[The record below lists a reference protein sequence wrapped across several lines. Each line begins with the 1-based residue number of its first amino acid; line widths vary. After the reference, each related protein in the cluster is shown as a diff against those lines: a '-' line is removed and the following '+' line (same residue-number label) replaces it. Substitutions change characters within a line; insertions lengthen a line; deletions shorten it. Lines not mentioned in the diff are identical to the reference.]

1 MFSDSPIIMW
11 TFNIL
16 AALLIIY
23 FILWVVVKAIEISH
37 HFKARK
43 DTVQINAR
51 CDELEAHANK
61 IESEIKDS
69 MASLSDLPMVE
80 RVSIETKFQEAL
92 NKGDDAR
99 NTIKALRM
107 RYPIEVTQ

>member
-16 AALLIIY
+16 AALIIIC
-23 FILWVVVKAIEISH
+23 FILWAVIKAIEISH

-69 MASLSDLPMVE
+69 MTSLSDLPMVE
-80 RVSIETKFQEAL
+80 RVSIKTKFQEAL
-92 NKGDDAR
+92 SKVEDAR
-99 NTIKALRM
+99 NTIQTLRM

>member
-16 AALLIIY
+16 AALLVIY

-43 DTVQINAR
+43 DIVQINAR

-80 RVSIETKFQEAL
+80 RVSIETKFKEAL
-92 NKGDDAR
+92 NQVDDAR
-99 NTIKALRM
+99 STIKSLRM
-107 RYPIEVTQ
+107 RYQIEVAQ

>member
-16 AALLIIY
+16 ATLLIIY

-69 MASLSDLPMVE
+69 MASLSDLPMTE
-80 RVSIETKFQEAL
+80 RISIETKFQEAL
-92 NKGDDAR
+92 NKVDDAR